1 MKINNTVK
9 RTLDILDILSK
20 NPKGLTLGEIT
31 SQLCIPKTS
40 VFDILSTLRQDN
52 FIEISDSRIKSYVI
66 GVRAFT
72 IGNSYIQHTDILKV
86 SKEILQELGDKLG
99 RTIFIG
105 RQYQSSIVYLYKY
118 EPSNAIITTSN
129 IGTLNDIYST
139 SLGKAIFAYKDN
151 IDEILDQID
160 FIPRTKRTITNK
172 SDFLKALEEVRNKG
186 YSEDNREVDE
196 NLSCIGAPIYDHEGK
211 VLYAISASGFYNDSM
226 DIDYI
231 STKVKEA
238 ATMISTRLG
247 Y

>member
-1 MKINNTVK
+1 M
-9 RTLDILDILSK
+9 
-20 NPKGLTLGEIT
+20 
-31 SQLCIPKTS
+31 
-40 VFDILSTLRQDN
+40 
-52 FIEISDSRIKSYVI
+52 
-66 GVRAFT
+66 
-72 IGNSYIQHTDILKV
+72 
-86 SKEILQELGDKLG
+86 
-99 RTIFIG
+99 
-105 RQYQSSIVYLYKY
+105 
-118 EPSNAIITTSN
+118 
-129 IGTLNDIYST
+129 
-139 SLGKAIFAYKDN
+139 
-151 IDEILDQID
+151 DQID